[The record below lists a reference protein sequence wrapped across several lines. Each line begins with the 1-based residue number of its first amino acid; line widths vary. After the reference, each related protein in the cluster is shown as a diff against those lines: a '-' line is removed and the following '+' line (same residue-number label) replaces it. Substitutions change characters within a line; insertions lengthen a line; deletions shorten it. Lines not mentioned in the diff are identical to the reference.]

1 MKLFTVTDKIEALNP
16 NEFQEEIL
24 LENLISDYPDL
35 ISVDEI
41 TRHFVVKRQQPI
53 LDSEQG
59 EHQYYLDVLFI
70 DEKGVPVLAE
80 VKRHTD
86 TRIRREVVAQMLDYA
101 MGMKLLDVNDLRK
114 SFRESNTD
122 KPDILKEFDTD
133 DFWEK
138 VKNNLELE
146 RMNLAFV
153 ADKIPSSL
161 ITFINFMNSH
171 LQNICVYGVELK
183 EYQSGSSKVIE
194 KNLIKWDNDS
204 ESKPS
209 QRTKGVEWNYE
220 KLINFV
226 SEHHSDMLPTYQ
238 KLADYFLENYRCKYG
253 KGYYVASL
261 NIWTVDNNRLFEI
274 DATKE
279 NLSISFYSGYFSEYS
294 EMDLST
300 GEGLEKFFKDETLS
314 KLATPTQIK
323 SISTTRT
330 FLNIPL
336 ELLKNDSLYDWFLQK
351 LKDIVKLR

>member
-53 LDSEQG
+53 LNSEQG

-114 SFRESNTD
+114 SFRESNAD
-122 KPDILKEFDTD
+122 KPDILKEIDTNE
-133 DFWEK
+133 FWEK
-138 VKNNLELE
+138 VKNNLECE
-146 RMNLAFV
+146 NMNLAFV
-153 ADKIPSSL
+153 ADKIPPSL
-161 ITFINFMNSH
+161 VSFINFMNSH
-171 LQNICVYGVELK
+171 LQDICVYGVELK

-204 ESKPS
+204 TSKS
-209 QRTKGVEWNYE
+209 YQRTKGVKWDYE

-226 SEHHSDMLPTYQ
+226 SENHSDMLPTYQ
-238 KLADYFLENYRCKYG
+238 KLVDYFLENYRCKYG
-253 KGYYVASL
+253 KGSYLASI
-261 NIWTVDNNRLFEI
+261 NVWTNDNNRLFEI

>member
-1 MKLFTVTDKIEALNP
+1 MKLFTVTDKIEVLNP

-59 EHQYYLDVLFI
+59 EHEYYLDVLFI
-70 DEKGVPVLAE
+70 DENGVPVLAE

-101 MGMKLLDVNDLRK
+101 MGMKLLNVNDLRM
-114 SFRESNTD
+114 SFRESNAD

-133 DFWEK
+133 DFCEK

-194 KNLIKWDNDS
+194 KNLIKWNNNS
-204 ESKPS
+204 ANKSS
-209 QRTKGVEWNYE
+209 QRSKGIKWDYE

-226 SEHHSDMLPTYQ
+226 SEHHIDMLPTYQ
-238 KLADYFLENYRCKYG
+238 KLVDFLLENYRCNYG
-253 KGYYVASL
+253 KGTYLASI
-261 NIWTVDNNRLFEI
+261 NVWTTDNNRLFEI

-279 NLSISFYSGYFSEYS
+279 NLSISFYSGYFTEYS

-300 GEGLEKFFKDETLS
+300 GESIEKFFKDEILTT
-314 KLATPTQIK
+314 LATPTQIN
-323 SISTTRT
+323 SISTTPMYLT
-330 FLNIPL
+330 FPL